1 MENIK
6 IGLAGNPNVG
16 KTTLFNNLT
25 GLHQHVGNW
34 PGKTVEQASGHFE
47 EDGNRIDVIDLPGN
61 YALSA
66 HSIEEIVSRDFI
78 VDEESDA
85 IINVIDAANLERN
98 LYLTVQ
104 MMELNANLG
113 IALNMNKLARK
124 DGIDIDVDKLSELL
138 GLPVVQIEANSD
150 IGHNDLIKM
159 IKNLKNHPIKSKNK
173 LVYGNELR
181 QHLGDLEKLISKDKN
196 LLDVS
201 PYWTAIKLLEDD
213 EIVMDKVQQSSM
225 SNPIF
230 LEVRRVKDHL
240 KDIYGVSAAEAI
252 ANARYAFIDGLIK
265 ECVKLPENPKP
276 TMTEKIDRIV
286 TNRVLGIPIFLII
299 MYIVFQVTFT
309 LGSPIQD
316 WLDSCVTAIADG
328 TVALVGQNALG
339 SLLSDGVISGVG
351 SVLSFVPQIVLLFL
365 LLSILED
372 SGYLARAAFVMD
384 KVMHKVLGLHG
395 KAFIPM
401 ILGFGCGVP
410 GIMATRT
417 LEHEE
422 DRLVAMLLI
431 PFMSCTAR
439 LPVYLLFVGIFF
451 ASSQANV
458 IFSLY
463 LLGVV
468 VAIIVAAIIKK
479 LFFKGVSTP
488 FVMELPTYKI
498 PTVKGVLMH
507 TGEKTWGFVRKAGT
521 IILAAAIIVWVLSYF
536 PAGVDYGSQAS
547 YIGQIGTFIA
557 PIFSPLGFGN
567 WQASSAL
574 IFGMVAKE
582 VIVATLTSVFGSFP
596 GGATA
601 GITSVFTPLTAYAFL
616 VFCLLYIPC
625 FAALGTIKQE
635 SNGWKWPAV
644 MVCTC
649 LITAYV
655 VSFAVFH
662 IGLLLGFH

>member
-1 MENIK
+1 
-6 IGLAGNPNVG
+6 
-16 KTTLFNNLT
+16 
-25 GLHQHVGNW
+25 
-34 PGKTVEQASGHFE
+34 
-47 EDGNRIDVIDLPGN
+47 
-61 YALSA
+61 
-66 HSIEEIVSRDFI
+66 
-78 VDEESDA
+78 
-85 IINVIDAANLERN
+85 
-98 LYLTVQ
+98 
-104 MMELNANLG
+104 
-113 IALNMNKLARK
+113 
-124 DGIDIDVDKLSELL
+124 
-138 GLPVVQIEANSD
+138 
-150 IGHNDLIKM
+150 
-159 IKNLKNHPIKSKNK
+159 
-173 LVYGNELR
+173 
-181 QHLGDLEKLISKDKN
+181 
-196 LLDVS
+196 
-201 PYWTAIKLLEDD
+201 
-213 EIVMDKVQQSSM
+213 
-225 SNPIF
+225 
-230 LEVRRVKDHL
+230 
-240 KDIYGVSAAEAI
+240 
-252 ANARYAFIDGLIK
+252 
-265 ECVKLPENPKP
+265 
-276 TMTEKIDRIV
+276 
-286 TNRVLGIPIFLII
+286 
-299 MYIVFQVTFT
+299 
-309 LGSPIQD
+309 
-316 WLDSCVTAIADG
+316 
-328 TVALVGQNALG
+328 
-339 SLLSDGVISGVG
+339 
-351 SVLSFVPQIVLLFL
+351 
-365 LLSILED
+365 
-372 SGYLARAAFVMD
+372 
-384 KVMHKVLGLHG
+384 MHKVLGLHG